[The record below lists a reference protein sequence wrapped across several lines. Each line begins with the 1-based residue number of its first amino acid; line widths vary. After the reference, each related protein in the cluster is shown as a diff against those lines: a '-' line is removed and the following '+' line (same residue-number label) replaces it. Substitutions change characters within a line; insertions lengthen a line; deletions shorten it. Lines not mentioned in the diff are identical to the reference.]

1 LKNKQPYRSSPDF
14 ATFTKLFK
22 FSKRVAQAG
31 TLILF
36 TCLLLPSG
44 CGKKVDFNSTKRTD
58 NGSDASN
65 RQQMDSLHLYFSDHW
80 KSLIS
85 TQKELGKP
93 VVVSPALADW
103 QPVVSSDCVFSPEA
117 GAKVPR
123 VVISWVEKSISKQ
136 ETQFRVDISSLY
148 QAFEQNR
155 YSSVYPVKGQQRF
168 MLPPNSALIEDTAAV
183 LKAGIAL
190 FPKLESWRI
199 SDLPDTAAG
208 EMVQQ
213 HHLILEDLAQGRSYT
228 IRICRYTNET
238 WSVIN
243 QYVFNTQTCV
253 QRF

>member
-1 LKNKQPYRSSPDF
+1 
-14 ATFTKLFK
+14 
-22 FSKRVAQAG
+22 
-31 TLILF
+31 
-36 TCLLLPSG
+36 
-44 CGKKVDFNSTKRTD
+44 
-58 NGSDASN
+58 
-65 RQQMDSLHLYFSDHW
+65 MDSLHLNFNEHW

-93 VVVSPALADW
+93 FVVSSALTEW
-103 QPVVSSDCVFSPEA
+103 QPQLSSDCVFSTEA

-123 VVISWVEKSISKQ
+123 VVISWVEKGKNRQDAPHRI
-136 ETQFRVDISSLY
+136 DISTLY

-168 MLPPNSALIEDTAAV
+168 MLPPNSALIQDTAAV
-183 LKAGIAL
+183 LQAGIAL

-208 EMVQQ
+208 ETVQQ
-213 HHLILEDLAQGRSYT
+213 HHLIVEDLAQGRSYT